1 MLFHS
6 LSGPEVHGVI
16 DEMDRRAKSEAPA
29 ISSAIDRGDT
39 ETVGARLRGPGQKLG
54 RGRIG
59 LRLCSPKFGGT
70 LGSVLRAARDWTLG
84 ICGQDARP
92 VAPGSRE
99 TRLLGRRRETRLRPK
114 FHTLKVEESISP
126 EVGAKS
132 YPPPDGSLFTSR
144 GSLVANP
151 ALSSNARLW
160 PPSARGRTNQPRST
174 GVSSRLELLSAS
186 WQSGFLSQRNFR
198 GRSLPVQRSS
208 LFASRAS
215 WLAPLGP
222 VRAGC
227 SGSGLVLVEGESIR
241 ISTPGSTSSAP
252 NSQFLASDLPG
263 GQTNRHCP
271 SQAPQ

>member
-84 ICGQDARP
+84 TCEQDTRP

-114 FHTLKVEESISP
+114 FQTLKVEESISP

-132 YPPPDGSLFTSR
+132 YPRPDGSLLTSR

-151 ALSSNARLW
+151 ALSSALAAFGAGKDEPTRQHRGLQPTGATLRLLAIRV
-160 PPSARGRTNQPRST
+160 PVPAQFQRSK
-174 GVSSRLELLSAS
+174 SSRPALFVVRI
-186 WQSGFLSQRNFR
+186 SGL
-198 GRSLPVQRSS
+198 
-208 LFASRAS
+208 
-215 WLAPLGP
+215 
-222 VRAGC
+222 RAGR

-241 ISTPGSTSSAP
+241 ISTPGSTSPAP

>member
-99 TRLLGRRRETRLRPK
+99 TRVLGRRRETRLRPK
-114 FHTLKVEESISP
+114 FHTLKVEKGISP

-132 YPPPDGSLFTSR
+132 HPRWLSFHFKGLFGR
-144 GSLVANP
+144 QP
-151 ALSSNARLW
+151 RALHQ
-160 PPSARGRTNQPRST
+160 PSALAAFGAGKDEPTPQHRGLQATRATFRLLAI
-174 GVSSRLELLSAS
+174 GVPISARFQGSKSSR
-186 WQSGFLSQRNFR
+186 
-198 GRSLPVQRSS
+198 PV
-208 LFASRAS
+208 LFV
-215 WLAPLGP
+215 
-222 VRAGC
+222 VRI
-227 SGSGLVLVEGESIR
+227 SGLLAGPTR
-241 ISTPGSTSSAP
+241 TS
-252 NSQFLASDLPG
+252 
-263 GQTNRHCP
+263 
-271 SQAPQ
+271 